1 MVFVPVNVSLAGLIG
16 KPEMYCNSS
25 LQDHQ
30 FTYAVYHRY
39 LAERNFDSDYFLTAL
54 AETMLLKVLSK
65 YSLVA
70 KPRN

>member
-39 LAERNFDSDYFLTAL
+39 LAERNFDSDYFILSG
-54 AETMLLKVLSK
+54 LKT
-65 YSLVA
+65 
-70 KPRN
+70 